1 MPTLKQPVRGIAA
14 ALFVMVVALVLISL
28 FDFPTFAGWVS
39 YYLMCAIPAAL
50 VIGVFWHAGQP
61 AFIASRRQPLRGL
74 LFLLLALVAAVVV
87 ALVYVVTIG
96 AGTTPPTPPLVQAII
111 VSVVVT
117 FWLTIIWQGWPFT
130 KIKNKLV
137 GGTALLVAAYVL
149 AIAVFVVCFDFAFL
163 EGSPLYH
170 ADQDPGGLFNGWSAV
185 AFLVTTVAV
194 MFLTLHF
201 DLWPLT
207 RFEKLMKQPVLGAVW
222 TVAVFALTA
231 VVYLLG
237 TGAFGQD
244 APVYLVT
251 VPIPFIF
258 GSILMLNTFE
268 GSLFASFKQPLKGV
282 LATVGAIVI
291 GLVLSLVYRLLAPVL
306 TADLPSGAPTYD
318 LEVWLASALLA
329 VTFPLLAFH
338 ADFFTLW
345 PIGDREPAER
355 EPAEQS

>member
-14 ALFVMVVALVLISL
+14 ALFVMVVALVFISL
-28 FDFPTFAGWVS
+28 FDWPVFTGWVS
-39 YYLMCAIPAAL
+39 FSLMCSIPAAL
-50 VIGVFWHAGQP
+50 VVGIFWHGEQP
-61 AFIASRRQPLRGL
+61 AFIASRRQPVRGL
-74 LFLLLALVAAVVV
+74 LFLLLALAAAAVV
-87 ALVYVVTIG
+87 ALLYVVTLG
-96 AGTTPPTPPLVQAII
+96 GGTTPPTPPLVQAII

-130 KIKNKLV
+130 KIRNPLV
-137 GGTALLVAAYVL
+137 AGAALLAAAYAI
-149 AIAVFVVCFDFAFL
+149 AIAVFLVCFDFAFL

-170 ADQDPGGLFNGWSAV
+170 ADQDPGGLFDGWSAV
-185 AFLVTTVAV
+185 AYLVTTVAV

-201 DLWPLT
+201 DLWPLS
-207 RFEKLMKQPVLGAVW
+207 RSPKLMRQPVLGAVW
-222 TVAVFALTA
+222 TVTVLALA
-231 VVYLLG
+231 ALVHLVG

-268 GSLFASFKQPLKGV
+268 GSLFAKSKQPLKGV
-282 LATVGAIVI
+282 LATVGAAVI

-306 TADLPSGAPTYD
+306 TGDLASGAPGYD

-338 ADFFTLW
+338 ADFFQLW
-345 PIGDREPAER
+345 PLGDREGAER
-355 EPAEQS
+355 P